1 MRELTETEAF
11 QVLAFLNKL
20 AVGLDNLG
28 SHFHD
33 NAEDRV
39 WAMAY
44 VLSPAV
50 FTEVAHLRRMMSS
63 KYKEE
68 LAEGEDQD
76 EVEKLLTD
84 LPYWKMPTPKQLAKF
99 RQKQLQKQS

>member
-11 QVLAFLNKL
+11 EVLAFLNKL
-20 AVGLDNLG
+20 AVGLDHLG

-50 FTEVAHLRRMMSS
+50 FKEVAHLRRMMGS
-63 KYKEE
+63 KYQQE

-84 LPYWKMPTPKQLAKF
+84 LPYWQMPTPKQLAKF
-99 RQKQLQKQS
+99 RQSQLQKPS

>member
-1 MRELTETEAF
+1 MRELTDTEAF

-20 AVGLDNLG
+20 AVGLDHLG

-50 FTEVAHLRRMMSS
+50 FKEVAHLRSMIGS
-63 KYKEE
+63 KYKQE

-76 EVEKLLTD
+76 EVEKLLAD
-84 LPYWKMPTPKQLAKF
+84 LAYWKMPTPEQLANF
-99 RQKQLQKQS
+99 RQNQLEKHS